1 MRVILLSR
9 DETGGATAPDKIWGS
24 GGAGFAGL
32 AHEFVGEMEGDR
44 PFNIR
49 HSISLICGTQE
60 TFRSM
65 FCMRQKAKF
74 RKLRDNGPGGETLIR
89 LNVDFLG

>member
-1 MRVILLSR
+1 M
-9 DETGGATAPDKIWGS
+9 A
-24 GGAGFAGL
+24 
-32 AHEFVGEMEGDR
+32 GDR

-49 HSISLICGTQE
+49 HGVSFMYGTQE

-65 FCMRQKAKF
+65 FCMMQETKF
-74 RKLRDNGPGGETLIR
+74 RLLRDNGPGGETLIR